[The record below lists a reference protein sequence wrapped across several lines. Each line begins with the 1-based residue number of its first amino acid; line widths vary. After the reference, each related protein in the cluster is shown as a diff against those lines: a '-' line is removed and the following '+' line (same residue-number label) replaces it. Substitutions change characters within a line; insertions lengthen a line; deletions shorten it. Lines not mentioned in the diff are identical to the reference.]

1 MSSSDVVF
9 GSRPIGGLAALS
21 GAVLFT
27 IFDVLS
33 ILLFA
38 KKENF
43 SVIAA
48 TGSYALF
55 VKLSLLTLVLI
66 QVGLVGLYVP
76 HSGAT
81 DVLGLVG
88 FLVTFLGMALAAG
101 SYWAQGF
108 VAPAAAQTAPEFL
121 DDEPAWLNC
130 GFTLTLALLS
140 LGWLLFGVA
149 MLRARIYPRI
159 AAILLMIG
167 AVVSFLP
174 LPGTELVL
182 IVAIAWLGF
191 ALFAGR
197 GGAPVERPARVS

>member
-1 MSSSDVVF
+1 
-9 GSRPIGGLAALS
+9 LS

-55 VKLSLLTLVLI
+55 VRLSLLTLVLI

-81 DVLGLVG
+81 GVLGLVG

-108 VAPAAAQTAPEFL
+108 IAPAAAQTAPEFL

-174 LPGTELVL
+174 LPRTELVL